1 MTNCKSAE
9 PPRYRVRRMGRR
21 EFMLLLAGTIT
32 VPRTLWAEQK
42 ATPVI
47 GFVSA
52 ASPGP
57 FAAFMAAFRQGLR
70 ETGYVEGQ
78 NVAIE
83 YRWAEGHYDRL
94 PDLVADL
101 VHRRVDVIAT
111 SGGDT
116 VAAAKGATLTIP
128 IIFTSGGDPVARGFV
143 ASLARPGGN
152 MTGVALL
159 VVELVPKRLELVR
172 ELVPNATGIGALIN
186 PKNSN
191 AERNLTAL
199 QDAAREK
206 GVQLHVVEASTEADF
221 EKVFA
226 SLASSQAGA
235 LVVGADPFFNARR
248 AQIVALAAQHSLPTI
263 YEWREFVDA
272 GGLISYGTSLAG
284 VYRQIG
290 TYVGRILDG
299 EKPADLPVQQ
309 PTTFELVINLKTAK
323 ALGLTIPQSILA
335 RADEVI
341 E

>member
-1 MTNCKSAE
+1 
-9 PPRYRVRRMGRR
+9 V
-21 EFMLLLAGTIT
+21 
-32 VPRTLWAEQK
+32 
-42 ATPVI
+42 
-47 GFVSA
+47 
-52 ASPGP
+52 
-57 FAAFMAAFRQGLR
+57 AAFRQGLR

-83 YRWAEGHYDRL
+83 YRWAEGRYDRL

-101 VHRRVDVIAT
+101 VHSRVDVIAT

-116 VAAAKGATLTIP
+116 VAAAAKGATLTIP

-159 VVELVPKRLELVR
+159 VVELVPKRLELVL

-191 AERNLTAL
+191 AGRNLTAL

-206 GVQLHVVEASTEADF
+206 GVQLHIVEASAEADF
-221 EKVFA
+221 EKAFA
-226 SLASSQAGA
+226 SLASLQAGA

-248 AQIVALAAQHSLPTI
+248 SQIVALAAQHSLPTI

-290 TYVGRILDG
+290 TYVGRILGG
-299 EKPADLPVQQ
+299 EKPSDLPVQQ
-309 PTTFELVINLKTAK
+309 PTTFELVVNLKTAK
-323 ALGLTIPQSILA
+323 ALDLTIPQSILA
-335 RADEVI
+335 RADEVV